1 MDNTVQDTVGNR
13 RVADLLMPMLDG
25 NLGCQDQRSA
35 LITVIADFQKIA
47 PFGVFQCRQ
56 ILFFL
61 SFATPIAS
69 SLGALEWVAILYEWL
84 STTMGGDRP
93 GPEILG
99 AVLHY
104 WSVFLIGVST
114 PITILSVMA
123 LARRLQLRS
132 YMPVVFG
139 IPFYWIFVGC
149 CATAALFR
157 GTRDWGKTDR

>member
-1 MDNTVQDTVGNR
+1 MGTYPAENA
-13 RVADLLMPMLDG
+13 VAPRLSDVPQVSYKVKHPLA
-25 NLGCQDQRSA
+25 S
-35 LITVIADFQKIA
+35 
-47 PFGVFQCRQ
+47 Q
-56 ILFFL
+56 ILFFVL
-61 SFATPIAS
+61 RNTDRVQSWST
-69 SLGALEWVAILYEWL
+69 GGVAILYEWL

-123 LARRLQLRS
+123 LARRLQLPS
-132 YMPVVFG
+132 YAPVAFG
-139 IPFYWIFVGC
+139 IPAYWIFVGC
-149 CATAALFR
+149 CATASLFR